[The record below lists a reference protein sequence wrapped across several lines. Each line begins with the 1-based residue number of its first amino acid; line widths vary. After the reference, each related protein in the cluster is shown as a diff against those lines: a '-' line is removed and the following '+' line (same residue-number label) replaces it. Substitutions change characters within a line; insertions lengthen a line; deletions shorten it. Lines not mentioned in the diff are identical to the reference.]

1 MKNKRKAGT
10 INILAERDRKAE
22 KDYSKY
28 FEQVYQPP
36 SLKEAKRGKQEV
48 QYNRDFH
55 IDEKYKTWVTVVL
68 FN

>member
-1 MKNKRKAGT
+1 MNEEQRKAGT
-10 INILAERDRKAE
+10 INILAGVIKAE

-36 SLKEAKRGKQEV
+36 SLKRSKKRGKQEV

-55 IDEKYKTWVTVVL
+55 IDEKYKNMGNGRT
-68 FN
+68 F